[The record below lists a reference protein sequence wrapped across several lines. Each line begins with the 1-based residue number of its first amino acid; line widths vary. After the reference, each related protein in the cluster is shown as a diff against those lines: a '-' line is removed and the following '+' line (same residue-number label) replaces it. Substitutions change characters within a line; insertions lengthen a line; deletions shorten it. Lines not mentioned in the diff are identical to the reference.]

1 MSNTILQK
9 RRITT
14 VAPPLYSDL
23 LLGELAVNTKT
34 GRLFMRDNWDA
45 IIDIGTN
52 VIDTSVVYNG
62 TTPVQLELDGAYRG
76 DLTVHR
82 GMGYTFRLEPVG
94 NGHGISGSDI
104 LFYTQANPDAPHI
117 EYTTDVLHA
126 DFNATIYI
134 TEDTPDNLKFGI
146 RDGSTTTAIDN
157 SGGSIVYSEQS
168 GIAGSA
174 DKLSDSDAVF
184 EWDTVPDVWKTGH
197 DEGLQASSGKL
208 VLDDIILQ
216 SSGGNKI
223 TFAAE
228 TQLDNI
234 VVDGGSYS

>member
-9 RRITT
+9 RRITSPD
-14 VAPPLYSDL
+14 PPIYSDL

-34 GRLFMRDNWDA
+34 GRLFMRDNNDS
-45 IIDIGTN
+45 IIDVG
-52 VIDTSVVYNG
+52 TSVVDVTVTYSG
-62 TTPVQLELDGAYRG
+62 TTPVEILLDGSPRG
-76 DLTVHR
+76 DFTVHK
-82 GMGYTFRLEPVG
+82 GMGYTFRITENV
-94 NGHGISGSDI
+94 NGHGITGSDI
-104 LFYTQANPDAPHI
+104 IFYTQANPSAGHI
-117 EYTTDVLHA
+117 EYTSNVFHYDYH
-126 DFNATIYI
+126 ATIYI
-134 TEDTPDNLKFGI
+134 THDAPDNLKFGI
-146 RDGSTTTAIDN
+146 RDGDTTSAIAG
-157 SGGSIVYSEQS
+157 SGGSIVYSDES
-168 GIAGSA
+168 GGASGA
-174 DKLSDSDAVF
+174 ERLLSSDAVF